1 MYPGSGSSYY
11 GGFNPPQHQQQPLI
25 GGYNNPSTTTTN
37 NMMNSS
43 FSNLKPSP
51 FYTSNPSPVMMNSG
65 NGVMMNPSSSTMMV
79 GTASSLEQQQAQR
92 TRQLQ
97 ADSVIKR
104 FNNAKIVSTNDNNV
118 VDVPITLK
126 NGQQLTFRILMQQ
139 AFPQQPPL
147 ITTLAT
153 IKHQNIDNNGYVVHQ
168 QLRQWTPQSSL
179 GDVLSLVFRDF
190 ITNPPIIVSLDE
202 WPKNHITKATS
213 GLTGGTPSNS
223 ITPPP
228 SSVVYTQPQTFGTNT
243 IPTTNPVIPP
253 SMSTPPIS
261 SVQSPVQDSSYT
273 IHLPPVPTS
282 FPEISLLEGSEAIQK
297 LLDNQEAFEQFVEN
311 LAFTRESKNIYQ
323 DLRNANMEIAKRN
336 VLKDEQLNI
345 TKESINQKKVEVDK
359 ILEQV
364 QMLQTK
370 QQQLSQRYAPPQ
382 LLVLLNEKIDQ
393 SDTESE
399 ELGEAFLNSR
409 EVTDPQQ
416 IKQFIDT
423 YIEKRSLYY
432 LRKQKRDRFRDTYC
446 KQ

>member
-1 MYPGSGSSYY
+1 MYANNNNNSFY
-11 GGFNPPQHQQQPLI
+11 GGYSHPPQQQPPNNMMI
-25 GGYNNPSTTTTN
+25 GGYNNIPPTTTPPPN

-43 FSNLKPSP
+43 FSNLKASP
-51 FYTSNPSPVMMNSG
+51 FYTSNPSPVMMN
-65 NGVMMNPSSSTMMV
+65 GVMASSN
-79 GTASSLEQQQAQR
+79 TASLEQQQAQR

-104 FNNAKIVSTNDNNV
+104 FHNAKIVSTNDNNV

-126 NGQQLTFRILMQQ
+126 NGQQLTFRILMQH

-202 WPKNHITKATS
+202 WPKNHITKVTS
-213 GLTGGTPSNS
+213 NNGTPS

-228 SSVVYTQPQTFGTNT
+228 PSSSSPSVGVYHQPQTFGTNT
-243 IPTTNPVIPP
+243 IPTTNAIPP
-253 SMSTPPIS
+253 SLSNPPIS
-261 SVQSPVQDSSYT
+261 SVQTPIQDSSCS
-273 IHLPPVPTS
+273 IRLPPVPTS
-282 FPEISLLEGSEAIQK
+282 FPEISLLEGTEAIQK

-336 VLKDEQLNI
+336 VSKDEQLNI
-345 TKESINQKKVEVDK
+345 TKESIDQKKVEVDK

-364 QMLQTK
+364 QMLQAK

-382 LLVLLNEKIDQ
+382 LLVLLNEKIEQ
-393 SDTESE
+393 SDAESE

-409 EVTDPQQ
+409 EVADSQQ
-416 IKQFIDT
+416 IKQFIDK